1 MSLAMYAEPFDDGP
15 NQINDDD
22 HIRRKRA
29 SNNRTQ
35 KQYQSKEDITS
46 NKVMS
51 VLQTIHNLPEQRSD
65 MVDFSPLPPPISSGV
80 ENTKINDINNSSSV
94 KHNIEN
100 SLNSNLQKNNYSS
113 FIGSINDSE
122 ENENYYKRFI
132 PNYEEM
138 YKKAET
144 PLYSNPLHSNH
155 MQPTPSHMNHS
166 QSSYPSSSLSS
177 SNSKSNDNVLIE
189 KLNYMIQLLEEQQDE
204 KTNNV
209 TEEVILYS
217 FLGIFVIFIVDSF
230 TKVGK
235 YTR

>member
-1 MSLAMYAEPFDDGP
+1 MSLAMYAAPFDDGP

-35 KQYQSKEDITS
+35 KQYPSKEDMTS

-65 MVDFSPLPPPISSGV
+65 LVDFNPLSPPVSAGV
-80 ENTKINDINNSSSV
+80 ENTKAKDTSSNIQHSLNNSIS
-94 KHNIEN
+94 
-100 SLNSNLQKNNYSS
+100 SNLQKNNYSS

-122 ENENYYKRFI
+122 ENEDYYKRFI
-132 PNYEEM
+132 PDYEEM
-138 YKKAET
+138 YKKNST
-144 PLYSNPLHSNH
+144 PMYSNPLHSNH
-155 MQPTPSHMNHS
+155 MQPTPTPPSYLHSPSHN
-166 QSSYPSSSLSS
+166 SSSSS
-177 SNSKSNDNVLIE
+177 MSKPSDSILIE

-204 KTNNV
+204 KTNNI

-217 FLGIFVIFIVDSF
+217 FLGIFIIFIVDSF